1 VALAI
6 CMLSEG
12 TVTVE
17 ALGDRL
23 RDDRLMLIVM
33 DTREHLTSACV
44 TLAVRLAQTSAAGYQ
59 PRAVE
64 CAGQDDVASSPDALR
79 GGHETLHRARHGRP
93 P

>member
-1 VALAI
+1 VDCSAGFCQDGAQALGAVALAI

-17 ALGDRL
+17 APRDRL

-64 CAGQDDVASSPDALR
+64 CAG
-79 GGHETLHRARHGRP
+79 
-93 P
+93 